1 MNDIN
6 DIPNQ
11 VFESICSV
19 VGRKPIGLHEPKFS
33 GNEWKYLKDCLD
45 STFVSSIGKYVE
57 KFERLLENYTGAKY
71 AVAIV
76 NGTSALHLSLLL
88 AGIKKM
94 MRYYQL

>member
-1 MNDIN
+1 MIGIIFKNFIMNDIN

-57 KFERLLENYTGAKY
+57 NLKDFGRIYWSKICCCN
-71 AVAIV
+71 
-76 NGTSALHLSLLL
+76 S
-88 AGIKKM
+88 
-94 MRYYQL
+94 